1 MTLMTNLRGFKL
13 PPLHLGEE
21 CSSVFMLMGCTQTYQ
36 DTGGGV
42 SEQAYVLLINKI
54 SLGGG
59 RALHNCTSLS
69 LSFMSTQAL
78 YTLGSI
84 KATCFQ
90 VVSLTN
96 AHNVHWGLDRVTTN
110 VHVQYST
117 PRVYAFLWILHAM
130 HVMCMLVGISPL
142 LKTWSGWSCIKDL
155 LIHTTWRVSW
165 VWDSREMI

>member
-59 RALHNCTSLS
+59 GESAA
-69 LSFMSTQAL
+69 QL
-78 YTLGSI
+78 YQPL
-84 KATCFQ
+84 AFFH
-90 VVSLTN
+90 VN
-96 AHNVHWGLDRVTTN
+96 AGTVHARK
-110 VHVQYST
+110 Y
-117 PRVYAFLWILHAM
+117 
-130 HVMCMLVGISPL
+130 
-142 LKTWSGWSCIKDL
+142 
-155 LIHTTWRVSW
+155 
-165 VWDSREMI
+165 